1 MIFMKS
7 KTTVGCIILEPGN
20 SKVTKTGSWRTFRPV
35 VDAAKCT
42 GCTICATFCPDGC
55 IDIVEKKAI
64 VNYDYCKGC
73 MICKTECPFGAINEE
88 KEKK

>member
-1 MIFMKS
+1 MFMKS

-20 SKVTKTGSWRTFRPV
+20 SGVTKTGNWRTFRPV
-35 VDAAKCT
+35 VDKTKCT
-42 GCTICATFCPDGC
+42 GCSICATFCPDGC

-64 VNYDYCKGC
+64 INYDYCKGC
-73 MICKTECPFGAINEE
+73 MICKTECPFSAIKEE

>member
-7 KTTVGCIILEPGN
+7 KTSVGCIILEPGN
-20 SKVTKTGSWRTFRPV
+20 SNATKTGSWRTFRPV
-35 VDAAKCT
+35 VDKAKCT
-42 GCTICATFCPDGC
+42 GCSICATFCPDGC
-55 IDIVEKKAI
+55 IDIVEKKAV

-73 MICKTECPFGAINEE
+73 LICKVECPFSAIKEE